1 MTYEIIFS
9 DKALRQ
15 LKKMERNVQ
24 ERIIA
29 VLERIRIRPEAHV
42 AKLIG
47 YPGYKLRVGDYRV
60 IMDIDNKELQ
70 ILVLKVGHR
79 KNIYGTIE
87 IKIYS
92 LNGIR

>member
-1 MTYEIIFS
+1 MSYEIIFS

-29 VLERIRIRPEAHV
+29 TLERIRIRPESYV
-42 AKLIG
+42 TKLIG
-47 YPGYKLRVGDYRV
+47 DPGYRLRVGDYRV
-60 IMDIDNKELQ
+60 IMDIGNKELQ

-79 KNIYGTIE
+79 KNIYD
-87 IKIYS
+87 
-92 LNGIR
+92 R